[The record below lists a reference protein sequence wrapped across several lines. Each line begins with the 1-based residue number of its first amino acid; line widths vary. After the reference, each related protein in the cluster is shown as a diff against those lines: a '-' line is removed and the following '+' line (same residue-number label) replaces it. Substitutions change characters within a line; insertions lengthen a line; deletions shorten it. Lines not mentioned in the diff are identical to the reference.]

1 MIWRRETVTKIEG
14 FLDKFSD
21 VSRFLGNIL
30 MRGRFNPDERAL
42 SIISEHKQPLS
53 IKACTIN
60 ESFIKALTKNGL

>member
-14 FLDKFSD
+14 FLDK
-21 VSRFLGNIL
+21 
-30 MRGRFNPDERAL
+30 FNPDERAL